1 MSGARRVLRFLLI
14 ALVLALFAGTAV
26 ADEETFYCGEMFVT
40 MPVGN
45 GWMSLR
51 KDDVRMM
58 MTGISGTDGSHVGI
72 VVFMNPREGRDRKAR
87 RLARCADAGSL
98 LPESTFQLHK
108 LKAACCLDACVQGV
122 LMRAGDV
129 G

>member
-26 ADEETFYCGEMFVT
+26 ADEETFYCGETFVT

-72 VVFMNPREGRDRKAR
+72 VVFMNPEKGETERLVVLRDVLTRV
-87 RLARCADAGSL
+87 LS
-98 LPESTFQLHK
+98 
-108 LKAACCLDACVQGV
+108 CLSRPSSCIN
-122 LMRAGDV
+122 
-129 G
+129 